1 MQKSYFHNL
10 KTINDKVDEKK
21 YTKPFKID
29 AKQIVD
35 INILLNRLKI
45 EKKIETKKKIIF
57 FSLFSL
63 SIFSFLTLLILAK

>member
-63 SIFSFLTLLILAK
+63 SIFSFLTLLIFAK

>member
-45 EKKIETKKKIIF
+45 EKKIETKKKNNF
-57 FSLFSL
+57 F
-63 SIFSFLTLLILAK
+63 